1 MAPAITGSKKAISAL
16 ESRIRAFI
24 LDHGLAHNPRP
35 LVLGVSGGP
44 DSLSLLHTLH
54 RLSPDLGLSLHVAHF
69 NHGLRAEASD
79 ADADFVAS
87 QSEAL
92 GFPFST
98 AKEYVKSR
106 AKGHSRSLEEQ
117 ARDARYD
124 FLARVAHEQ
133 NASGV
138 AVAHTADDQAET
150 VLMHMIRGT
159 GLRGLRGMFPV
170 VETQS
175 VSGLDLKL
183 FRPLLSV
190 PRQQTED
197 YCKVLGLEPRIDHT
211 NLIPET
217 LRNRIRLELLP
228 MLRESNPRFSDALLR
243 LADSAALDLSFIE
256 SRVAEIWPEAVE
268 EMAGGLSI
276 SRSKLSE
283 IDPALRRRVLSQA
296 LESVS
301 GGPSDI
307 EGVHV
312 TSLETLLTRDT
323 GSELDLPKGIQAYL
337 GYDHVTLTKTPTPP
351 PTPFPEQERP
361 IAVPGETLL
370 PGWKITATIEEAA
383 SCEHTTN
390 PYSALFDMDR
400 LSEPVT
406 VRRRRDGDRFTPLGM
421 SGSKKLKDFLTDA
434 KVPKTHRD
442 SLPIVLSDD
451 KIIWIVG
458 YRLDAGPKVSETTC
472 HVLRLTFEAVY
483 SSDTSRK
490 ETNPNLKDLLLTPEA
505 RTETLTP
512 PHPKRLRRE
521 PTLPD

>member
-1 MAPAITGSKKAISAL
+1 M
-16 ESRIRAFI
+16 
-24 LDHGLAHNPRP
+24 
-35 LVLGVSGGP
+35 VLGVSGGP
-44 DSLSLLHTLH
+44 DSLSLLHALH
-54 RLSPDLGLSLHVAHF
+54 RLSPELGLSLHVAHF

-87 QSEAL
+87 QTETL
-92 GFPFST
+92 GLPFST
-98 AKEYVKSR
+98 AKEYVMSR
-106 AKGHSRSLEEQ
+106 AKGHSRSVEEQ

-133 NASGV
+133 NASGI

-150 VLMHMIRGT
+150 VLMHLIRGT

-175 VSGLDLKL
+175 VSGLYLKL

-190 PRQQTED
+190 SRQQTED
-197 YCKVLGLEPRIDHT
+197 YCKALGLEPRIDHT
-211 NLIPET
+211 NLLPET

-243 LADSAALDLSFIE
+243 LSDSATLDLSFFE
-256 SRVAEIWPEAVE
+256 SRVAEIWPDAVK

-283 IDPALRRRVLSQA
+283 VHPALRRRVLSQA

-301 GGPSDI
+301 GGPLDI

-323 GSELDLPKGIQAYL
+323 GSELDLPKGIRASL

-370 PGWKITATIEEAA
+370 PGWKITTTIERAIPTERDP
-383 SCEHTTN
+383 S
-390 PYSALFDMDR
+390 PYSALFDMDK
-400 LSEPVT
+400 LSGSIV
-406 VRRRRDGDRFTPLGM
+406 VRRRREGDRFTPLGM
-421 SGSKKLKDFLTDA
+421 SGSKKLQDFLTDA

-442 SLPIVLSDD
+442 SIPIVLSGN

-458 YRLDAGPKVSETTC
+458 HRPADHAKLASATLHT
-472 HVLRLTFEAVY
+472 LRLIFEPV
-483 SSDTSRK
+483 
-490 ETNPNLKDLLLTPEA
+490 
-505 RTETLTP
+505 
-512 PHPKRLRRE
+512 
-521 PTLPD
+521 

>member
-1 MAPAITGSKKAISAL
+1 M
-16 ESRIRAFI
+16 
-24 LDHGLAHNPRP
+24 
-35 LVLGVSGGP
+35 VLGVSGGP
-44 DSLSLLHTLH
+44 DSLSLFHALH

-69 NHGLRAEASD
+69 NHGLRADASD
-79 ADADFVAS
+79 ADVDFVAS
-87 QSEAL
+87 QTETL
-92 GFPFST
+92 GLAFST

-150 VLMHMIRGT
+150 VLMHLIRGT

-190 PRQQTED
+190 SRQQTED
-197 YCKVLGLEPRIDHT
+197 YCKALGLEPRIDHT
-211 NLIPET
+211 NLLPET
-217 LRNRIRLELLP
+217 LRNRVRLELLP
-228 MLRESNPRFSDALLR
+228 MLREYNPRFSDALLR

-256 SRVAEIWPEAVE
+256 SRVAEIWPDAVE
-268 EMAGGLSI
+268 EMAGGLSM

-283 IDPALRRRVLSQA
+283 IHPALQRRVLSQA

-301 GGPSDI
+301 GGPLDI

-312 TSLETLLTRDT
+312 TSLESLLAGDT
-323 GSELDLPKGIQAYL
+323 GAELDLSKGVRAFL
-337 GYDHVTLTKTPTPP
+337 GYDHLTLTNIPTPP
-351 PTPFPEQERP
+351 PTPLPEEEQP
-361 IAVPGETLL
+361 IAVPGETFLS
-370 PGWKITATIEEAA
+370 GWKITATIEVAA

-400 LSEPVT
+400 LSESVT

-421 SGSKKLKDFLTDA
+421 SGSKKLQDFLTDA
-434 KVPKTHRD
+434 KVPRNRRD
-442 SLPIVLSDD
+442 SIPIVLADN

-458 YRLDAGPKVSETTC
+458 HRTADHAKLTSATRHTLC
-472 HVLRLTFEAVY
+472 LTFEPV
-483 SSDTSRK
+483 
-490 ETNPNLKDLLLTPEA
+490 
-505 RTETLTP
+505 
-512 PHPKRLRRE
+512 
-521 PTLPD
+521 

>member
-1 MAPAITGSKKAISAL
+1 M
-16 ESRIRAFI
+16 
-24 LDHGLAHNPRP
+24 
-35 LVLGVSGGP
+35 VLGVSGGP
-44 DSLSLLHTLH
+44 DSLSLLHALH

-69 NHGLRAEASD
+69 NHGLRAQASD
-79 ADADFVAS
+79 ADAEYVAS
-87 QSEAL
+87 QTETL
-92 GFPFST
+92 HLPFST

-133 NASGV
+133 DASGV

-150 VLMHMIRGT
+150 VLMHLIRGT

-175 VSGLDLKL
+175 VSRLELKL

-190 PRQQTED
+190 YRQQTED
-197 YCKVLGLEPRIDHT
+197 YCRALGLAPRIDHT
-211 NLIPET
+211 NLLPET

-256 SRVAEIWPEAVE
+256 SRVAEIWPDAVE

-283 IDPALRRRVLSQA
+283 IHPALRRRVLSQA

-301 GGPSDI
+301 GGPLDI

-312 TSLETLLTRDT
+312 TSLESLLTGDT
-323 GSELDLPKGIQAYL
+323 GAKLDLPKGVRASL
-337 GYDHVTLTKTPTPP
+337 GYDHLTLTRTHTPP
-351 PTPFPEQERP
+351 PTPLPREEQP
-361 IAVPGETLL
+361 ITVPGETLL
-370 PGWKITATIEEAA
+370 LGWRVTATIEEAA

-400 LSEPVT
+400 LSESVT

-421 SGSKKLKDFLTDA
+421 SGSKKLQDFLTDA
-434 KVPKTHRD
+434 KVSRNHRD
-442 SLPIVLSDD
+442 SIPIVLSGN
-451 KIIWIVG
+451 KIIWVVG
-458 YRLDAGPKVSETTC
+458 HRTADQAKLTSTTL
-472 HVLRLTFEAVY
+472 HTLRLIFEPV
-483 SSDTSRK
+483 
-490 ETNPNLKDLLLTPEA
+490 
-505 RTETLTP
+505 
-512 PHPKRLRRE
+512 
-521 PTLPD
+521 

>member
-1 MAPAITGSKKAISAL
+1 M
-16 ESRIRAFI
+16 
-24 LDHGLAHNPRP
+24 
-35 LVLGVSGGP
+35 VLGVSGGP
-44 DSLSLLHTLH
+44 DSLSLLHALH

-79 ADADFVAS
+79 ADADYVAS
-87 QSEAL
+87 QTDTL
-92 GFPFST
+92 GLPFST

-106 AKGHSRSLEEQ
+106 AKGHSRSVEEQ

-133 NASGV
+133 IASGI

-150 VLMHMIRGT
+150 VLMHLIRGT

-170 VETQS
+170 VERQS

-190 PRQQTED
+190 SRQQTED
-197 YCKVLGLEPRIDHT
+197 YCRVLGLEPRIDHT

-243 LADSAALDLSFIE
+243 LADSATLDLSFFE
-256 SRVAEIWPEAVE
+256 SRVAEIWPDTVE

-283 IDPALRRRVLSQA
+283 IHPALQRRVLSQA

-301 GGPSDI
+301 GGPLDI

-323 GSELDLPKGIQAYL
+323 GSELDLPKSVRASL

-351 PTPFPEQERP
+351 PTPLPREEQP
-361 IAVPGETLL
+361 ITVPGETLL
-370 PGWKITATIEEAA
+370 PGWRITATIEEAA

-390 PYSALFDMDR
+390 PYSALFDIDK
-400 LSEPVT
+400 LSGPIV
-406 VRRRRDGDRFTPLGM
+406 VRRRRNGNRFTPLGM
-421 SGSKKLKDFLTDA
+421 SGSKKLQDFLTDA

-442 SLPIVLSDD
+442 SIPIVLAGN

-458 YRLDAGPKVSETTC
+458 HRPSDHAKLASATRHTLC
-472 HVLRLTFEAVY
+472 LTFE
-483 SSDTSRK
+483 
-490 ETNPNLKDLLLTPEA
+490 PI
-505 RTETLTP
+505 
-512 PHPKRLRRE
+512 
-521 PTLPD
+521 

>member
-1 MAPAITGSKKAISAL
+1 M
-16 ESRIRAFI
+16 
-24 LDHGLAHNPRP
+24 
-35 LVLGVSGGP
+35 VLGVSGGP
-44 DSLSLLHTLH
+44 DSLSLLHALH

-79 ADADFVAS
+79 ADADYVAS
-87 QSEAL
+87 QTDTL
-92 GFPFST
+92 GLPFST

-106 AKGHSRSLEEQ
+106 AKGHSRSVEEQ

-133 NASGV
+133 NASGI

-150 VLMHMIRGT
+150 VLMHLIRGT

-183 FRPLLSV
+183 LRPLLSV
-190 PRQQTED
+190 SRHQTED
-197 YCKVLGLEPRIDHT
+197 YCKALGLEPRIDHT
-211 NLIPET
+211 NLLPEAS
-217 LRNRIRLELLP
+217 RNRIRLELLP
-228 MLRESNPRFSDALLR
+228 MLREYNPRFSDALLR
-243 LADSAALDLSFIE
+243 LADSATLDLSFIE
-256 SRVAEIWPEAVE
+256 SRVAEIWPDAVE
-268 EMAGGLSI
+268 EMPEGLSI

-283 IDPALRRRVLSQA
+283 VHPALQRRVLSQA

-301 GGPSDI
+301 GRPLDI

-323 GSELDLPKGIQAYL
+323 GSELDLPKSVRASL

-351 PTPFPEQERP
+351 PTPLPREEQP
-361 IAVPGETLL
+361 ITVPGETLL
-370 PGWKITATIEEAA
+370 PGWRITATIEEAA

-406 VRRRRDGDRFTPLGM
+406 VRRRRDGDRFTSLGM
-421 SGSKKLKDFLTDA
+421 SGSKKLQDFLTDA
-434 KVPKTHRD
+434 KVPKNHRD
-442 SLPIVLSDD
+442 SIPILLAGD

-458 YRLDAGPKVSETTC
+458 HRLDAGPKVSETTC

>member
-1 MAPAITGSKKAISAL
+1 M
-16 ESRIRAFI
+16 
-24 LDHGLAHNPRP
+24 
-35 LVLGVSGGP
+35 VLGVSGGP
-44 DSLSLLHTLH
+44 DSLSLLHALH

-69 NHGLRAEASD
+69 NHDLRAEASD
-79 ADADFVAS
+79 ADADYVAS
-87 QSEAL
+87 QTETL
-92 GFPFST
+92 GLPFST

-133 NASGV
+133 IASGI

-150 VLMHMIRGT
+150 VLMHLIRGT

-190 PRQQTED
+190 SRQQTED
-197 YCKVLGLEPRIDHT
+197 YCRVLGLEPRIDHT

-243 LADSAALDLSFIE
+243 LADSATLDLSFIE
-256 SRVAEIWPEAVE
+256 SRVAEIWPEVVE

-283 IDPALRRRVLSQA
+283 IHPALQRRVLSQA

-301 GGPSDI
+301 GGPLDI

-351 PTPFPEQERP
+351 PTPLPREEQP
-361 IAVPGETLL
+361 ITVPGETLL
-370 PGWKITATIEEAA
+370 PGWRITATIEEAA

-390 PYSALFDMDR
+390 PYFALFDMDR

-406 VRRRRDGDRFTPLGM
+406 VRSRRDGDRFTPLGM
-421 SGSKKLKDFLTDA
+421 SGSKKLQDFLTDA
-434 KVPKTHRD
+434 KVPRNHRD
-442 SLPIVLSDD
+442 SIPIVLAEN

-458 YRLDAGPKVSETTC
+458 HRTDECFRVTAATRR
-472 HVLRLTFEAVY
+472 VLRFIFEKIDSGA
-483 SSDTSRK
+483 SLKK
-490 ETNPNLKDLLLTPEA
+490 ETNPNLKDLLLAPEA

>member
-1 MAPAITGSKKAISAL
+1 M
-16 ESRIRAFI
+16 
-24 LDHGLAHNPRP
+24 
-35 LVLGVSGGP
+35 VLGVSGGP
-44 DSLSLLHTLH
+44 DSLSLLHALH

-87 QSEAL
+87 QTETL
-92 GFPFST
+92 GLAFST

-117 ARDARYD
+117 ARDSRYD

-133 NASGV
+133 NASGI

-150 VLMHMIRGT
+150 VLMHLIRGA

-190 PRQQTED
+190 SRQQTED
-197 YCKVLGLEPRIDHT
+197 YCRVLGLKPRIDHT

-256 SRVAEIWPEAVE
+256 SRVAEIWPDAVE

-283 IDPALRRRVLSQA
+283 IHPALRRRVLSQA

-301 GGPSDI
+301 GGPLDI
-307 EGVHV
+307 EGIHV
-312 TSLETLLTRDT
+312 TSLESLLTGDT
-323 GSELDLPKGIQAYL
+323 GAELDLPKDIRASL
-337 GYDHVTLTKTPTPP
+337 GYDHLTLTKTPTPP
-351 PTPFPEQERP
+351 PTPLPEKSSQSPCPAKLYCLAGKSLPPSKKPPPANIQP
-361 IAVPGETLL
+361 IP
-370 PGWKITATIEEAA
+370 
-383 SCEHTTN
+383 
-390 PYSALFDMDR
+390 
-400 LSEPVT
+400 
-406 VRRRRDGDRFTPLGM
+406 TPL
-421 SGSKKLKDFLTDA
+421 
-434 KVPKTHRD
+434 
-442 SLPIVLSDD
+442 
-451 KIIWIVG
+451 
-458 YRLDAGPKVSETTC
+458 
-472 HVLRLTFEAVY
+472 
-483 SSDTSRK
+483 SSTWTGCRG
-490 ETNPNLKDLLLTPEA
+490 L
-505 RTETLTP
+505 
-512 PHPKRLRRE
+512 
-521 PTLPD
+521 

>member
-44 DSLSLLHTLH
+44 DSLSLLYALH

-79 ADADFVAS
+79 ADADYVAS
-87 QSEAL
+87 QTETL
-92 GFPFST
+92 GLPFST

-124 FLARVAHEQ
+124 FLALVAHEQ
-133 NASGV
+133 IASGI

-150 VLMHMIRGT
+150 VLMHLIRGT

-190 PRQQTED
+190 SRQQTED
-197 YCKVLGLEPRIDHT
+197 YCRVLGLEPRIDHT

-243 LADSAALDLSFIE
+243 LADSATLDLSFIE
-256 SRVAEIWPEAVE
+256 SRVAEIWPDAVE

-283 IDPALRRRVLSQA
+283 VHPALRRRVLSQA

-301 GGPSDI
+301 GGPLDI
-307 EGVHV
+307 ESVHV
-312 TSLETLLTRDT
+312 VSLESLLTGDT
-323 GSELDLPKGIQAYL
+323 GAGLDLPKGVHASL

-351 PTPFPEQERP
+351 PTPLPREEQP
-361 IAVPGETLL
+361 ITVPGETLL
-370 PGWKITATIEEAA
+370 PGWRITATIEEAA

-390 PYSALFDMDR
+390 PYSAFFDMDR

-406 VRRRRDGDRFTPLGM
+406 VRRRRNGDRFTPLGM
-421 SGSKKLKDFLTDA
+421 SGSKKLQDFLTDA

-442 SLPIVLSDD
+442 SIPIVLAGN

-458 YRLDAGPKVSETTC
+458 HRPADHAKLASATRHTLC
-472 HVLRLTFEAVY
+472 LTFEPV
-483 SSDTSRK
+483 
-490 ETNPNLKDLLLTPEA
+490 
-505 RTETLTP
+505 
-512 PHPKRLRRE
+512 
-521 PTLPD
+521 

>member
-1 MAPAITGSKKAISAL
+1 M
-16 ESRIRAFI
+16 
-24 LDHGLAHNPRP
+24 
-35 LVLGVSGGP
+35 VLGVSGGP
-44 DSLSLLHTLH
+44 DSLSLLHALH
-54 RLSPDLGLSLHVAHF
+54 RLSPNFGLSLHVAHF
-69 NHGLRAEASD
+69 NHGLRADASD

-87 QSEAL
+87 HTESL
-92 GFPFST
+92 SLPFST

-117 ARDARYD
+117 AREARYD

-150 VLMHMIRGT
+150 VLMHLIRGS

-175 VSGLDLKL
+175 VSGLRLKL
-183 FRPLLSV
+183 FRPLLAVS
-190 PRQQTED
+190 RSDTES
-197 YCKVLGLEPRIDHT
+197 YCKTLSLEPRIDHT
-211 NLIPET
+211 NLLPET

-228 MLRESNPRFSDALLR
+228 MLREYNPRFSDALLR
-243 LADSAALDLSFIE
+243 LAESAAFDLSFIE
-256 SRVAEIWPEAVE
+256 YRVAEIWPAAVE
-268 EMAGGLSI
+268 EMPGGLSI

-283 IDPALRRRVLSQA
+283 IHAALRRRVLSQA
-296 LESVS
+296 LEMVS
-301 GGPSDI
+301 GSTVDI

-312 TSLETLLTRDT
+312 TSLESLLTGDT
-323 GSELDLPKGIQAYL
+323 GSKLDLPKGVRAYL
-337 GYDHVTLTKTPTPP
+337 GYDHLTLANIPTPP

-361 IAVPGETLL
+361 IAVSGETLL
-370 PGWKITATIEEAA
+370 HGWKTTATIERAIPAERDP
-383 SCEHTTN
+383 S
-390 PYSALFDMDR
+390 PYSALFDMDK
-400 LSEPVT
+400 LSGQIV

-421 SGSKKLKDFLTDA
+421 SGSKKLQDFLTDA
-434 KVPKTHRD
+434 KVPKNHRD
-442 SLPIVLSDD
+442 SIPILLAGD

-458 YRLDAGPKVSETTC
+458 HMTDECFRVTAATRR
-472 HVLRLTFEAVY
+472 VLRFIFEKIDSGA
-483 SSDTSRK
+483 SLKK
-490 ETNPNLKDLLLTPEA
+490 ETNPNLKDLLLAPEA

>member
-44 DSLSLLHTLH
+44 DSLSLLHALH
-54 RLSPDLGLSLHVAHF
+54 HLSPDLGLSLHVAHF

-79 ADADFVAS
+79 ADADYVAY
-87 QSEAL
+87 QTDTL
-92 GFPFST
+92 GLPLST
-98 AKEYVKSR
+98 AKVYVMSR
-106 AKGHSRSLEEQ
+106 AKGHSRSVEEQ

-150 VLMHMIRGT
+150 VLMHLIRGT

-175 VSGLDLKL
+175 VSRLDLKL

-190 PRQQTED
+190 SHQQTED
-197 YCKVLGLEPRIDHT
+197 YCRALGLAPRIDHT
-211 NLIPET
+211 NLLPET
-217 LRNRIRLELLP
+217 SRNRIRLELLP
-228 MLRESNPRFSDALLR
+228 MLREYNPRFSDALLR

-256 SRVAEIWPEAVE
+256 SRVAEIWPDAVE

-283 IDPALRRRVLSQA
+283 VHPALRRRVLSQA

-301 GGPSDI
+301 GGPLDI
-307 EGVHV
+307 ESVHV
-312 TSLETLLTRDT
+312 VSLESLLTGDT
-323 GSELDLPKGIQAYL
+323 GAGLDLPKGVHASL

-351 PTPFPEQERP
+351 PTPLPREEQP
-361 IAVPGETLL
+361 ITVPGETLL
-370 PGWKITATIEEAA
+370 HGWKTTATIERAIPAERDP
-383 SCEHTTN
+383 S
-390 PYSALFDMDR
+390 PYSALFDMDK
-400 LSEPVT
+400 LSGQIV

-421 SGSKKLKDFLTDA
+421 SGSKKLQDFLTDA
-434 KVPKTHRD
+434 KVPKNHRD
-442 SLPIVLSDD
+442 SIPIVLAGN

-458 YRLDAGPKVSETTC
+458 HRPSDHAKLASATRHTLC
-472 HVLRLTFEAVY
+472 LTFEPV
-483 SSDTSRK
+483 
-490 ETNPNLKDLLLTPEA
+490 
-505 RTETLTP
+505 
-512 PHPKRLRRE
+512 
-521 PTLPD
+521 

>member
-44 DSLSLLHTLH
+44 DSLSLLHSLH

-69 NHGLRAEASD
+69 NHGLRADASD

-87 QSEAL
+87 QTETL
-92 GFPFST
+92 GLRFST

-133 NASGV
+133 NASGI

-150 VLMHMIRGT
+150 VLMHLIRGT

-183 FRPLLSV
+183 LRPLLSV
-190 PRQQTED
+190 SRQQTED
-197 YCKVLGLEPRIDHT
+197 YCRVLGFEPRIDHT

-243 LADSAALDLSFIE
+243 LADSASLDLSFIE
-256 SRVAEIWPEAVE
+256 SRVAEIWPDAVE
-268 EMAGGLSI
+268 EMPEDLSI

-283 IDPALRRRVLSQA
+283 VHPALRRRVLSQA

-301 GGPSDI
+301 GGPLDI
-307 EGVHV
+307 EEVHV

-323 GSELDLPKGIQAYL
+323 GSELDLPKSVRASL
-337 GYDHVTLTKTPTPP
+337 GYDHVTLTKTSTPP
-351 PTPFPEQERP
+351 PTPFPEREQP

-370 PGWKITATIEEAA
+370 PGWRITATIEEAA

-400 LSEPVT
+400 LPEPVT

-421 SGSKKLKDFLTDA
+421 SGSKKLQDFLTDT

-442 SLPIVLSDD
+442 SIPILLAGD
-451 KIIWIVG
+451 KIIWLVG
-458 YRLDAGPKVSETTC
+458 HRPADHAKLTPTTLHTLC
-472 HVLRLTFEAVY
+472 LTFEPV
-483 SSDTSRK
+483 
-490 ETNPNLKDLLLTPEA
+490 
-505 RTETLTP
+505 
-512 PHPKRLRRE
+512 
-521 PTLPD
+521 